1 MRLDSAIVRTLTQPS
16 IASFSSLWRRPVQG
30 LQALV
35 VTDLEAFTSW
45 VAKLG
50 DAEARLWMREHNR
63 IVRAVIE
70 HAGGLEAAHTGDGVI
85 ASFRSVNDALLC
97 TQRIHT
103 CLGEH
108 SQRTSHAPWVAR
120 IGVHAGEPL
129 PEEGRLIGSCVNT
142 AVRVCQ
148 TARAGQTLVTEVVR
162 QLAQGHMFELSEH
175 GEQHLKGLAA
185 PCKLYEL
192 GQRAPRLMSP
202 V

>member
-1 MRLDSAIVRTLTQPS
+1 MRLDSAFVRTFTHPGS
-16 IASFSSLWRRPVQG
+16 IAALWRRPVQG

-50 DAEARLWMREHNR
+50 DSQARLWMREHNR

-70 HAGGLEAAHTGDGVI
+70 HAGGQEVAHTGDGVI
-85 ASFRSVNDALLC
+85 ATFRSVNDALLC
-97 TQRIHT
+97 TQRIHA
-103 CLGEH
+103 CLAEH
-108 SQRTSHAPWVAR
+108 SMRASRAPFVAR

-129 PEEGRLIGSCVNT
+129 PEEGRLIGCCVNT
-142 AVRVCQ
+142 AVRVCG
-148 TARAGQTLVTEVVR
+148 TAGPGRTLVTEVVR
-162 QLAQGHMFELSEH
+162 QLAQGHMFEFADH
-175 GEQHLKGLAA
+175 GEPTLKGITT

-192 GQRAPRLMSP
+192 TPRAPRLMSP